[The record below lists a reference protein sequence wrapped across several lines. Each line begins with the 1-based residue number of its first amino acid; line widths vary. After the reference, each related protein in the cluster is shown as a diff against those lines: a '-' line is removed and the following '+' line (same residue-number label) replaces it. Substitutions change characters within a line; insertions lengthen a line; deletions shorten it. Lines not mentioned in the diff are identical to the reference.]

1 MLCHLLRI
9 FLVLTAL
16 FSTAWAHVPLNADGN
31 ENISTA
37 LHISDAEKSWAIY
50 GFLGPESAHYYSL
63 DLEAGQRIYLSLLKS
78 ANPKEASFQPGFA
91 LVGPGLEIAGQLPDQ
106 VRLPAAPEGYGIL
119 AVTGR
124 MPEQATYE
132 PFGPS
137 SYYDLAELDLP
148 APESARY
155 YVAVYENESN
165 SGHYALAV
173 GNREEFGFAER
184 ITMPLRLISVYLWE
198 GQSLALILVPYLAAE
213 LIAILLFLKG
223 SMRTPF
229 RLTGLLAAFLFL
241 ATSAE
246 ILNQMAFSLTRAP
259 FGPEAYITFALAII
273 PALLGVA
280 TLRLS
285 RGEAGLLQ
293 RMALAAIGTMAL
305 LAGAGLILGP
315 LLALAASVLPNRR

>member
-1 MLCHLLRI
+1 LLRI

-63 DLEAGQRIYLSLLKS
+63 DLEEGQRIYLSLLKS

-91 LVGPGLEIAGQLPDQ
+91 LMGPGLGIAGQLPDQ
-106 VRLPAAPEGYGIL
+106 VRLPAAPEDYGIL

-155 YVAVYENESN
+155 YVAVYENQSH

-173 GNREEFGFAER
+173 GSREEFGFVER

-223 SMRTPF
+223 SIRTPF

-246 ILNQMAFSLTRAP
+246 ILRR
-259 FGPEAYITFALAII
+259 
-273 PALLGVA
+273 PAA
-280 TLRLS
+280 ASS
-285 RGEAGLLQ
+285 RG
-293 RMALAAIGTMAL
+293 
-305 LAGAGLILGP
+305 
-315 LLALAASVLPNRR
+315 